1 MVSAGFPVLAILYN
15 NLMKEDQTRSLQKS
29 SKEYQKQI
37 SEVKDTMAGPV
48 LALAALCY
56 PDCLVIKV
64 DTEVDTLSLI
74 A

>member
-37 SEVKDTMAGPV
+37 SEAKVTMAAPV
-48 LALAALCY
+48 LIPTALCY
-56 PDCLVIKV
+56 PNYPATIV
-64 DTEVDTLSLI
+64 DTEVETLFLI